1 MSDIQE
7 ETYEN
12 KRTYRMVWLGAISL
26 ALVVALGVW
35 GTISFVGKQ
44 HDRDIQNWEIR
55 LGIVADSRVAAVEG
69 WLAEQKSAI
78 NSLSENAS
86 LQVYLTQLV
95 LDTEENGLKVTE
107 VPEAGYLINLLNN
120 HAVISGFWEPEE
132 PQINAN
138 VARPGR
144 AGIALTDRTGTL
156 LVSSGNM
163 PPMNPSI
170 RAAIAEAD
178 QGRAAVIDLYEGL
191 DGEPTMG
198 FVYPIFAVQ
207 SAGDPNKVIGFVVGL
222 RTVRKSLFPLLL
234 QPGEVQKTAETI
246 LVRERGA
253 LTEYIS
259 PLADGTPALK
269 RRVSSDDKLAAA
281 FAARNPGLFAIK
293 SNYLGDEVLVTGRA
307 ISGAPWFLVR
317 SVTTIEALSETRER
331 RNAMLGVFLL
341 LILGITGT
349 VVAVWRHGTSLRA
362 AELAEKYKKVAEELR
377 ERTEF
382 LKVVTDQQPTAIAV
396 FDQGDRYAFANKL
409 AADNVE
415 LLQDEILGRKL
426 SSVMNPE
433 SSKKLLDM
441 LHFARQDN
449 AVQSAVMSLPD
460 PQHGDRIV
468 KSDIIPLRTEQ
479 NDVQNMLAVFQDIT
493 EVVTERERRENVLRS
508 LVSALVAFVDKRDPY
523 SAHQSVWVAEVA
535 VAIAEELNASE
546 RVIRTVDIS
555 GNLMNLGKILVPSKI
570 LTKTER
576 LTEDEL
582 RVIRES
588 LVSSA
593 DLLENVKFD
602 LPIAETL
609 RQLQEHWDGTGHPRG
624 LKETAINEAARI
636 VAVANA
642 FVGMV
647 SPRAYRDAFDFNKA
661 VSILLEEADKKYDR
675 KPISALI
682 NFLENG
688 GGREKWQHFS
698 NTLPDPEAEEQPGD

>member
-1 MSDIQE
+1 
-7 ETYEN
+7 
-12 KRTYRMVWLGAISL
+12 
-26 ALVVALGVW
+26 
-35 GTISFVGKQ
+35 
-44 HDRDIQNWEIR
+44 
-55 LGIVADSRVAAVEG
+55 
-69 WLAEQKSAI
+69 
-78 NSLSENAS
+78 
-86 LQVYLTQLV
+86 
-95 LDTEENGLKVTE
+95 
-107 VPEAGYLINLLNN
+107 
-120 HAVISGFWEPEE
+120 
-132 PQINAN
+132 
-138 VARPGR
+138 
-144 AGIALTDRTGTL
+144 
-156 LVSSGNM
+156 
-163 PPMNPSI
+163 
-170 RAAIAEAD
+170 
-178 QGRAAVIDLYEGL
+178 
-191 DGEPTMG
+191 
-198 FVYPIFAVQ
+198 
-207 SAGDPNKVIGFVVGL
+207 
-222 RTVRKSLFPLLL
+222 
-234 QPGEVQKTAETI
+234 
-246 LVRERGA
+246 
-253 LTEYIS
+253 
-259 PLADGTPALK
+259 
-269 RRVSSDDKLAAA
+269 
-281 FAARNPGLFAIK
+281 
-293 SNYLGDEVLVTGRA
+293 
-307 ISGAPWFLVR
+307 
-317 SVTTIEALSETRER
+317 
-331 RNAMLGVFLL
+331 
-341 LILGITGT
+341 
-349 VVAVWRHGTSLRA
+349 
-362 AELAEKYKKVAEELR
+362 
-377 ERTEF
+377 
-382 LKVVTDQQPTAIAV
+382 
-396 FDQGDRYAFANKL
+396 
-409 AADNVE
+409 
-415 LLQDEILGRKL
+415 
-426 SSVMNPE
+426 
-433 SSKKLLDM
+433 M